1 MAREV
6 TRRGFVKL
14 TSAAAL
20 GVAGMGTVTMSVP
33 AAKALA
39 ESAPPEGMWVRT
51 RVHQL
56 YGFLRYE
63 SFRARRTDKD
73 DFASCRLSYERYNP
87 RGCLKGLSINTMI
100 HGPERLTAPLVRN
113 EQGQMEERIGILLL
127 ILQQQA
133 A

>member
-39 ESAPPEGMWVRT
+39 ESAPPEGMPMFVP
-51 RVHQL
+51 RVHQ
-56 YGFLRYE
+56 
-63 SFRARRTDKD
+63 T
-73 DFASCRLSYERYNP
+73 
-87 RGCLKGLSINTMI
+87 
-100 HGPERLTAPLVRN
+100 VRV
-113 EQGQMEERIGILLL
+113 L
-127 ILQQQA
+127 A
-133 A
+133 V

>member
-20 GVAGMGTVTMSVP
+20 GVAGIGTVTMSVP

-51 RVHQL
+51 TCAPNCT
-56 YGFLRYE
+56 G
-63 SFRARRTDKD
+63 
-73 DFASCRLSYERYNP
+73 SCGMKAFVQDGQIKMISQAADYPYERYNP
-87 RGCLKGLSINTMI
+87 RGCLKGY
-100 HGPERLTAPLVRN
+100 
-113 EQGQMEERIGILLL
+113 QL
-127 ILQQQA
+127 IR
-133 A
+133 